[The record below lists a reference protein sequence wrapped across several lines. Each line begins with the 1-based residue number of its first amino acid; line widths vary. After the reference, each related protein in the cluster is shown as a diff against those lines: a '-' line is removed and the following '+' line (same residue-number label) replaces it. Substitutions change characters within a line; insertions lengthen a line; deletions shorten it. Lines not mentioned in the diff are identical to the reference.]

1 MMKRLH
7 FKPIT
12 HYHYFVFFLLAI
24 GLVSGCA
31 SDAPININ
39 DPLENRGSYDVHMSS
54 VIIPNPENLEKP
66 LSGNVYFPSQDGGTS
81 RANGDYKLI
90 LLTPGFSASFT
101 LYERFAKHFVSHG
114 FVVLGFDFV
123 PSASPIDG
131 EHDYKARQVS
141 YAIDF
146 MLSEASEISD
156 YIDPTNIGLAGH
168 SMGAKVGFYTASID
182 QRISAIAAMDPS
194 NAGGPPCFISPS
206 NCAAYPV
213 APNPTREVIG
223 VLDNIQIASL
233 IIRSAPDPLFN
244 PAEEFNASW
253 FFYGYDGNSLYAVPS
268 PAVYIDMGN
277 TSHAAYVPLISRPVA
292 AFLKRT
298 MAAWFMTHLRDEP
311 MQEYYDGDIIQA
323 DIDKGLILGV
333 DYR

>member
-1 MMKRLH
+1 MKRPFLKS
-7 FKPIT
+7 FT
-12 HYHYFVFFLLAI
+12 YCSYFIFILLSF

-31 SDAPININ
+31 KDTPININ
-39 DPLENRGSYDVHMSS
+39 DPLENRGPYDVHISS
-54 VIIPNPENLEKP
+54 VSIPNPENPDKP
-66 LSGNVYFPSQDGGTS
+66 LSGKVYFPSQDTGTS

-90 LLTPGFSASFT
+90 LLTPGFSTSFT
-101 LYERFAKHFVSHG
+101 LYERFARHFVSHG

-123 PSASPIDG
+123 PSAISTDG

-146 MLSEASEISD
+146 ALSTASEISD
-156 YIDPTNIGLAGH
+156 YIDPANIGLAGH
-168 SMGAKVGFYTASID
+168 SMGAKVGFYAASID

-213 APNPTREVIG
+213 APNPTREAIG
-223 VLDNIQIASL
+223 VLNNIQTASL
-233 IIRSAPDPLFN
+233 IIRSSPDPLFN

-253 FFYGYDGNSLYAVPS
+253 FFYGYDGNSLYAVAS
-268 PAVYIDMGN
+268 PAVYIDMGK
-277 TSHAAYVPLISRPVA
+277 TSHAAYVPLISRPIA

-298 MAAWFMTHLRDEP
+298 MTAWFMTHLQGEP
-311 MQEYYDGDIIQA
+311 MQEYYDGEIIQA
-323 DIDKGLILGV
+323 DIDKRLILSV

>member
-1 MMKRLH
+1 MMKHLFHKSFRYCTYS
-7 FKPIT
+7 I
-12 HYHYFVFFLLAI
+12 FLLLTF

-31 SDAPININ
+31 KDTPININ
-39 DPLENRGSYDVHMSS
+39 DPLENRGSYDVHISS
-54 VIIPNPENLEKP
+54 VNIPNPEDLEKP
-66 LSGNVYFPSQDGGTS
+66 FFSKVYFPSQDGGTS
-81 RANGDYKLI
+81 RESGDYKLI

-101 LYERFAKHFVSHG
+101 AYERFAEHFVSHG

-123 PSASPIDG
+123 PSATSTDG

-146 MLSEASEISD
+146 VLSEASEISD

-168 SMGAKVGFYTASID
+168 SMGAKVGFYAASID

-206 NCAAYPV
+206 KCAAYPV
-213 APNPTREVIG
+213 SPNPTREAIG
-223 VLDNIQIASL
+223 VLDNIHVASL
-233 IIRSAPDPLFN
+233 IIRSAPDPLLN
-244 PAEEFNASW
+244 PAAEFNASW
-253 FFYGYDGNSLYAVPS
+253 FFYGYDGNGLYAASS
-268 PAVYIDMGN
+268 PAVYVDMGK
-277 TSHAAYVPLISRPVA
+277 TSHAAYIPLISRPVA

-298 MAAWFMTHLRDEP
+298 MAAWFMTHLRGEP
-311 MQEYYDGDIIQA
+311 MPEYYDGDIIQA